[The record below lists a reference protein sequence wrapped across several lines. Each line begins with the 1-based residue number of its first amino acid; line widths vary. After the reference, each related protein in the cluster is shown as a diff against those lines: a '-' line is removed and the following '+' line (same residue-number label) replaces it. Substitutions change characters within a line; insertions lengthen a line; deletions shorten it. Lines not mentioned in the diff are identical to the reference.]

1 MIRLPNA
8 YPIYSLD
15 YKENLINIVSYLESD
30 DVFLLGRTG
39 IFRYNN
45 SDNSIEMG
53 FKLADNFLKNKK
65 TKSILNY
72 SFKDISY

>member
-1 MIRLPNA
+1 MIRIPNA

-53 FKLADNFLKNKK
+53 FKLADNFIKNKK

-72 SFKDISY
+72 TFKDISY